1 MPRPVERY
9 PPRSDNLDERSMELL
24 ILGPEGG
31 SSTMALKKDG
41 LSLGRAADNDLAYPN
56 DPWLSRYHLRFEK
69 SDQGWS
75 VRDCESR
82 NGTNVNSMSLK
93 QHPHVLEPGDR
104 IYAGHLTIEVRD
116 SGDSSR
122 RVMSFVTPRPTSS
135 ERHATMV
142 TSLDKVLGQT
152 NVVERT
158 TKDRSQTSTLSTSRV
173 VHALIR
179 AGRELAGHRPLEELF
194 NNILDLSLSAV
205 EAMRGV
211 ILTLEPNGELEVRA
225 SKGEGFSLSTLVRD
239 RVLSAKESLMIS
251 DAQLDDYLRESKSIV
266 SQGVHSMM
274 AAPLQTGERV
284 IGLIYVDTGDLIS
297 PFSPE
302 DLDLLTVMAN
312 VAAIRIEHSR
322 LVLVEQAEKVM
333 EVELAQASEIQR
345 SLLPPSV
352 PVVEGYELSGFN
364 LPCRTVGGDYYDF
377 IPYADGRMVL
387 LVGDVSGKGFAASLL
402 MSSLQARVHMLAE
415 SMPEPAPAVS
425 ALNRALAAR
434 CPRGKFITF
443 FYAVLDP
450 ATGWLSYA
458 NAGHNYPVLVRAK
471 GGVEMLAGSDLVLGI
486 KGSSQYETHGVQLD
500 VGDTLCLYSDG
511 VTEVQSREGDIEF
524 GEQRLAQYLA
534 ERQRQPLDEAIS
546 QLAQSLREWSAQPSF
561 ADDFTMVL
569 VRRVS

>member
-1 MPRPVERY
+1 
-9 PPRSDNLDERSMELL
+9 MELL

-31 SSTMALKKDG
+31 SSTMQLKKDG
-41 LSLGRAADNDLAYPN
+41 LSLGRAADNDMPYPN

-69 SDQGWS
+69 TDQGWS

-82 NGTNVNSMSLK
+82 NGTNVNSTSLK

-116 SGDSSR
+116 SGDSSK
-122 RVMSFVTPRPTSS
+122 RVMSFVAPKTSS
-135 ERHATMV
+135 SEHHATMV
-142 TSLDKVLGQT
+142 TNLDKVLGQT

-158 TKDRSQTSTLSTSRV
+158 KDRSPSTLSTSRV

-179 AGRELAGHRPLEELF
+179 AGRELAGHQTLEELF

-205 EAMRGV
+205 DAMRGV

-239 RVLSAKESLMIS
+239 RVLSARESLMIS
-251 DAQLDDYLRESKSIV
+251 DAQMDAALRESKSIV

-274 AAPLQTGERV
+274 AAPLQTGGRV

-312 VAAIRIEHSR
+312 VAAIRIEHAR

-333 EVELAQASEIQR
+333 EMELNQASEIQR
-345 SLLPPSV
+345 SLLPSTV
-352 PVVEGYELSGFN
+352 PVVKGYQLSGFN

-387 LVGDVSGKGFAASLL
+387 LVGDVSGKGFPASLL

-434 CPRGKFITF
+434 CPRGKFITL

-471 GGVEMLAGSDLVLGI
+471 GGVEMLMGSDLVLGI
-486 KGSSQYETHGVQLD
+486 TGSSSYETRGVQLEA
-500 VGDTLCLYSDG
+500 GDTLCLYSDG
-511 VTEVQSREGDIEF
+511 VTEVQSREGEVEF
-524 GEQRLAQYLA
+524 GEERLAQYLA
-534 ERQRQPLDEAIS
+534 ERPRQPLEEVIS
-546 QLAQSLREWSAQPSF
+546 QLAQSLREWSSQPSF

>member
-1 MPRPVERY
+1 
-9 PPRSDNLDERSMELL
+9 MELL

-31 SSTMALKKDG
+31 SSTMPLKKDG

-122 RVMSFVTPRPTSS
+122 RVMSFVAPKPSSS

-142 TSLDKVLGQT
+142 TSLDKVLGQAS
-152 NVVERT
+152 VVERT

-179 AGRELAGHRPLEELF
+179 AGRELAGHAPLEELF
-194 NNILDLSLSAV
+194 HNILDLSLSAV

-251 DAQLDDYLRESKSIV
+251 DAQMDAALRESKSIV

-274 AAPLQTGERV
+274 AAPLQTRERV

-333 EVELAQASEIQR
+333 EMELAQASEIQR

-352 PVVEGYELSGFN
+352 PVVEGYQLSGFN

-387 LVGDVSGKGFAASLL
+387 LVGDVSGKGFPASLL

-434 CPRGKFITF
+434 CPRGKFITL

-450 ATGWLSYA
+450 SSGWLSYA

-486 KGSSQYETHGVQLD
+486 NGGAKYETRGVQLEA
-500 VGDTLCLYSDG
+500 GDTLCLYSDG
-511 VTEVQSREGDIEF
+511 VTEVQSREGEVEF
-524 GEQRLAQYLA
+524 GETRLAQYLA
-534 ERQRQPLDEAIS
+534 DRKGQPLDEAIS

>member
-402 MSSLQARVHMLAE
+402 MSSLQARVHMLA
-415 SMPEPAPAVS
+415 
-425 ALNRALAAR
+425 
-434 CPRGKFITF
+434 
-443 FYAVLDP
+443 
-450 ATGWLSYA
+450 
-458 NAGHNYPVLVRAK
+458 
-471 GGVEMLAGSDLVLGI
+471 
-486 KGSSQYETHGVQLD
+486 
-500 VGDTLCLYSDG
+500 
-511 VTEVQSREGDIEF
+511 
-524 GEQRLAQYLA
+524 
-534 ERQRQPLDEAIS
+534 
-546 QLAQSLREWSAQPSF
+546 
-561 ADDFTMVL
+561 
-569 VRRVS
+569 

>member
-1 MPRPVERY
+1 
-9 PPRSDNLDERSMELL
+9 MELL

-31 SSTMALKKDG
+31 SSTMPLKKDG

-122 RVMSFVTPRPTSS
+122 RVMSFVAPKPSSS

-142 TSLDKVLGQT
+142 TSLDKVLGQAS
-152 NVVERT
+152 VVERT

-179 AGRELAGHRPLEELF
+179 AGRELAGHAPLEELF
-194 NNILDLSLSAV
+194 HNILDLSLSAV

-251 DAQLDDYLRESKSIV
+251 DAQMDAALRESKSIV

-274 AAPLQTGERV
+274 AAPLQTRERV

-333 EVELAQASEIQR
+333 EMELAQASEIQR

-387 LVGDVSGKGFAASLL
+387 LVGDVAGKGFAASLL

-434 CPRGKFITF
+434 CPRGKFITL

-450 ATGWLSYA
+450 SSGWLSYA

-486 KGSSQYETHGVQLD
+486 NGGAKYETRGVQLEA
-500 VGDTLCLYSDG
+500 GDTLCLYSDG
-511 VTEVQSREGDIEF
+511 VTEVQSREGEVEF
-524 GEQRLAQYLA
+524 GETRLAQYLA
-534 ERQRQPLDEAIS
+534 DRKGQPLDEAIS

>member
-1 MPRPVERY
+1 MP
-9 PPRSDNLDERSMELL
+9 
-24 ILGPEGG
+24 
-31 SSTMALKKDG
+31 LKKDG

-122 RVMSFVTPRPTSS
+122 RVMSFVAPKPSSS

-142 TSLDKVLGQT
+142 TSLDKVLGQAS
-152 NVVERT
+152 VVERT

-179 AGRELAGHRPLEELF
+179 AGRELAGHAPLEELF
-194 NNILDLSLSAV
+194 HNILDLSLSAV

-251 DAQLDDYLRESKSIV
+251 DAQMDAALRESKSIV

-274 AAPLQTGERV
+274 AAPLQTRERV

-333 EVELAQASEIQR
+333 EMELAQASEIQR

-352 PVVEGYELSGFN
+352 PVVEGYQLSGFN

-387 LVGDVSGKGFAASLL
+387 LVGDVSGKGFPASLL

-434 CPRGKFITF
+434 CPRGKFITL

-450 ATGWLSYA
+450 SSGWLSYA

-486 KGSSQYETHGVQLD
+486 NGGAKYETRGVQLEA
-500 VGDTLCLYSDG
+500 GDTLCLYSDG
-511 VTEVQSREGDIEF
+511 VTEVQSREGEVEF
-524 GEQRLAQYLA
+524 GETRLAQYLA
-534 ERQRQPLDEAIS
+534 DRKGQPLDEAIS

>member
-1 MPRPVERY
+1 
-9 PPRSDNLDERSMELL
+9 MELL

-31 SSTMALKKDG
+31 SSTRPLKNDG

-122 RVMSFVTPRPTSS
+122 RVMSFVTPKPSSS

-142 TSLDKVLGQT
+142 TSLDKVLGQAS
-152 NVVERT
+152 VVERT

-225 SKGEGFSLSTLVRD
+225 SKGEGFSLSTAVRD

-251 DAQLDDYLRESKSIV
+251 DAQLDAALRESKSIV

-333 EVELAQASEIQR
+333 EMELAQASEIQR

-377 IPYADGRMVL
+377 IPYADGRIVL
-387 LVGDVSGKGFAASLL
+387 LVGDVAGKGFAASLL

-450 ATGWLSYA
+450 ATGWLAYA
-458 NAGHNYPVLVRAK
+458 NAGHNYPVLVREK

-486 KGSSQYETHGVQLD
+486 KGSAQYETRGVQLE

-511 VTEVQSREGDIEF
+511 VTEVQSREGEVEF

-534 ERQRQPLDEAIS
+534 DRQRQPLDEAIS

>member
-1 MPRPVERY
+1 
-9 PPRSDNLDERSMELL
+9 MELL

-31 SSTMALKKDG
+31 SSTMPLKKDG

-69 SDQGWS
+69 TDQGWS

-82 NGTNVNSMSLK
+82 NGTNVNSTSLK

-116 SGDSSR
+116 SADSSR
-122 RVMSFVTPRPTSS
+122 RVISFVAPKSSSS
-135 ERHATMV
+135 ERRSTMV
-142 TSLDKVLGQT
+142 TSLDRVLGQT
-152 NVVERT
+152 NVIER
-158 TKDRSQTSTLSTSRV
+158 TKDRSQSTLNTSRV

-194 NNILDLSLSAV
+194 HNILDLALSAV

-225 SKGEGFSLSTLVRD
+225 SKGEGFSLSTAVRD
-239 RVLSAKESLMIS
+239 RVLGDKESLMIS
-251 DAQLDDYLRESKSIV
+251 DAQLDAALRESKSIV

-333 EVELAQASEIQR
+333 ESELAQASEIQR
-345 SLLPPSV
+345 SLLPPTV
-352 PVVEGYELSGFN
+352 PVVNGYQLSGFN

-377 IPYADGRMVL
+377 IPYADGRVVL
-387 LVGDVSGKGFAASLL
+387 LVGDVSGKGFPASLL

-415 SMPEPAPAVS
+415 STPEPAPAVS
-425 ALNRALAAR
+425 ALNRALSAR

-450 ATGWLSYA
+450 VTGWLSYA

-471 GGVEMLAGSDLVLGI
+471 GGVEMLTGSDLVLGVT
-486 KGSSQYETHGVQLD
+486 GSANYQTHGVQLD

-511 VTEVQSREGDIEF
+511 VTEVHRRDDEDEF
-524 GEQRLAQYLA
+524 GEARLAQYLT
-534 ERQRQPLDEAIS
+534 ERQQQPLEEAIS
-546 QLAQSLREWSAQPSF
+546 QLAQHLREWSAQPSF

>member
-1 MPRPVERY
+1 VVEQDQ
-9 PPRSDNLDERSMELL
+9 PSGGNLDERSMELL

-31 SSTMALKKDG
+31 SSSMPLKKDG

-122 RVMSFVTPRPTSS
+122 RVISFVTPKPTSS

-152 NVVERT
+152 SVVERT
-158 TKDRSQTSTLSTSRV
+158 KDRGQTSTLSTSRV

-194 NNILDLSLSAV
+194 HNILDLSLSAV

-211 ILTLEPNGELEVRA
+211 IMTLEPNGELEVRA
-225 SKGEGFSLSTLVRD
+225 SKGEGFSLSTAVRD

-251 DAQLDDYLRESKSIV
+251 DAQLDDALRESKSIV

-333 EVELAQASEIQR
+333 EMELAQASEIQR

-352 PVVEGYELSGFN
+352 PVLKGYQLSGFN

-387 LVGDVSGKGFAASLL
+387 LVGDVSGKGFPASLL

-415 SMPEPAPAVS
+415 STPEPAPAVS
-425 ALNRALAAR
+425 ALNRALSAR

-450 ATGWLSYA
+450 ASGWLSYA
-458 NAGHNYPVLVRAK
+458 NAGHNYPVLVRAE
-471 GGVEMLAGSDLVLGI
+471 GGVEMLAGNGLVMGILG
-486 KGSSQYETHGVQLD
+486 SAEYDTHGVQLE

-511 VTEVQSREGDIEF
+511 VTEVQSRDGDVEF
-524 GEQRLAQYLA
+524 GEERLARYLA
-534 ERQRQPLDEAIS
+534 ERQGQPLEEVIS